1 MSLQTIATLA
11 RIASVEHV
19 NSDRRAHWRHPDTTL
34 NYARAAVQVGLWASE
49 YKLITQYFKQTDRI
63 LELGCGGGR
72 VGLGMWQIGYQNVL
86 LSDFSPEM
94 VSITQGV
101 LRQAGAGF
109 KVEVAD
115 ACKLPYAD
123 ESFDGVIFAFNGLM
137 CMRGQADRLLALPEI
152 HRVLKSNGK
161 FLFTANDRE
170 KGEHVNE
177 WRSEPPLPDG
187 QLGDRWHETDST
199 PVFMHSSTEAET
211 VAELRQFN
219 FNIIQTALRSEIA
232 SENARVRAFAGETRF
247 YVAEKA

>member
-1 MSLQTIATLA
+1 M
-11 RIASVEHV
+11 
-19 NSDRRAHWRHPDTTL
+19 NSDRRAHWHHPLTAL

-49 YKLITQYFKQTDRI
+49 RKLITTHFTPADRI

-72 VGLGMWQIGYQNVL
+72 VGLGMWQLGYHNVL

-101 LRQAGAGF
+101 LEQAGADL
-109 KVEVAD
+109 KAEVAD
-115 ACKLPYAD
+115 ACNLSYTD

-137 CMRGQADRLLALPEI
+137 CMRGQADRLRALPEI
-152 HRVLKSNGK
+152 HRVLKRRGK

-170 KGEHVNE
+170 KGEHAKEWANE
-177 WRSEPPLPDG
+177 PQLPNG

-211 VAELRQFN
+211 LAELRQFN

-232 SENARVRAFAGETRF
+232 PENASVRAFAGETRF
-247 YVAEKA
+247 YLAEKV

>member
-1 MSLQTIATLA
+1 M
-11 RIASVEHV
+11 
-19 NSDRRAHWRHPDTTL
+19 NSDRRAHWHHPHTAL

-49 YKLITQYFKQTDRI
+49 RKLITAHFAPADRI

-72 VGLGMWQIGYQNVL
+72 VGLGMWQLGYHNVL

-101 LRQAGAGF
+101 LEQAAAAL

-123 ESFDGVIFAFNGLM
+123 ASFDGVIFAFNGLM
-137 CMRGQADRLLALPEI
+137 CMRGQADRQLALPEI
-152 HRVLKSNGK
+152 HRVLKPSGK

-170 KGEHVNE
+170 KGEHVQQWVNE
-177 WRSEPPLPDG
+177 PQLADG

-199 PVFMHSSTEAET
+199 PVFMHSSTQAET
-211 VAELRQFN
+211 LAELRQFN
-219 FNIIQTALRSEIA
+219 FGIIQTALRSEIA
-232 SENARVRAFAGETRF
+232 PENASVRAFAGETRF
-247 YVAEKA
+247 YLAEKV